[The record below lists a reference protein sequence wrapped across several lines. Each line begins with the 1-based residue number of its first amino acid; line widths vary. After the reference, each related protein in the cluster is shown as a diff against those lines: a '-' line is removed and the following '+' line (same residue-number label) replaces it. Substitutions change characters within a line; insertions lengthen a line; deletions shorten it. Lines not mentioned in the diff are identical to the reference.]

1 MNDKLLNEVAE
12 RVWYNKLKA
21 LGLEKGDNPFLG
33 KTYEQVKS
41 LAEAGDKFQQ
51 FVLSSHVEQV
61 REVLFSLNEINA
73 EKFAH
78 ALENPI
84 DRQAANS

>member
-12 RVWYNKLKA
+12 RVWHNKLKA

-33 KTYEQVKS
+33 KTYQQVKD

-61 REVLFSLNEINA
+61 REVLTSLNQINA

-78 ALENPI
+78 SMENYV
-84 DRQAANS
+84 DRQAENS